1 MAVKQ
6 VTYEHYIIE
15 GRFAEGPHAGVKV
28 WAGEPGMKRP
38 AVVREQRDAH
48 VYAVSTND
56 SVTATVGTDALAQYQ
71 EAYASE
77 PVEWALVRVNPAS
90 KGRI

>member
-1 MAVKQ
+1 MEARK

-15 GRFAEGPHAGVKV
+15 GHFTEGPHAGVKV
-28 WAGEPGMKRP
+28 WGAKPGMKRP
-38 AVVREQRDAH
+38 AVAREQRHAH
-48 VYAVSTND
+48 VFSVSTND
-56 SVTATVGTDALAQYQ
+56 SITATVGTDALAKYQ